1 MSERAIRELTREFVE
16 AYNRGDATAIGEM
29 YTEDSKL
36 LPPNMAL
43 VRGKQAIQDFWKMAM
58 AMGMHANLETEEVDL
73 DGDLG
78 YDRGI
83 ITLTK
88 QSKEGDIITNR
99 GKYLVVMK
107 RHADGSWRIA
117 VDIWNG
123 NPA

>member
-1 MSERAIRELTREFVE
+1 MSERAIRELTKEFME

-43 VRGKQAIQDFWKMAM
+43 LRGKQAIQDFWKMAM
-58 AMGMHANLETEEVDL
+58 AMGMHANLETEEVDF

-88 QSKEGDIITNR
+88 QSKEDDTTTYR
-99 GKYLVVMK
+99 QKYLIVVK
-107 RHADGSWRIA
+107 RHTDGSWKIA
-117 VDIWNG
+117 ADIWNG